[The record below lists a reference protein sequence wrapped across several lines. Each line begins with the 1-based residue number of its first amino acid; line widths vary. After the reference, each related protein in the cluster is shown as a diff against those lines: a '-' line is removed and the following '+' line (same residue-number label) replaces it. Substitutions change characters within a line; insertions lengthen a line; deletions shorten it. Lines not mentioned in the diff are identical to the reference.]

1 MYNLCPQPL
10 LQEVPRDNG
19 FPAIPTD
26 RYQAHDVL
34 VPRAFAD
41 ASSREGVI
49 ERLQQRGYIVVASIS
64 GPIKHNLPQE
74 APQAFVEA
82 VLEVGGGVA

>member
-1 MYNLCPQPL
+1 MASQQPQ
-10 LQEVPRDNG
+10 QTDTQ
-19 FPAIPTD
+19 PTI
-26 RYQAHDVL
+26 AL
-34 VPRAFAD
+34 VHGAFAD
-41 ASSREGVI
+41 TSSREGIV
-49 ERLQQRGYIVVASIS
+49 ERLQARGYIVVASIS